1 MTPRRAAVL
10 AAAVAML
17 LAGLYLG
24 RRKRRTP
31 AATSDRVGVLEH
43 VSSDVPREG
52 AVPVPVPEQSPEPAV
67 AVEPVEPVEPPLPT
81 WMRAAIVAVAL
92 LAFFAVSLIATK
104 GV

>member
-31 AATSDRVGVLEH
+31 AATSDRMGVLEH

-52 AVPVPVPEQSPEPAV
+52 AVAVAVPEQSPEPAV
-67 AVEPVEPVEPPLPT
+67 AVQPVEPPLPT